1 MLKYHKKEDD
11 NMIFEDLQKANIE
24 TMKNHDKVAHE
35 IVSLVF
41 GKCKNEAIDK
51 GYPDRKLPDPEA
63 LRIIQKTIKEL
74 EEEKLAFEKAE
85 RAEKIEILKAQMEL
99 LNKYLP
105 KQLSEDEIRA
115 IIASLEDKKIPSVM
129 KHFKANYQG
138 QVDNSLVS
146 KIAKEFN

>member
-1 MLKYHKKEDD
+1 MLKYLKKEDD

-41 GKCKNEAIDK
+41 GKCKNDAIDK
-51 GYPDRKLPDPEA
+51 GYPDRKLPDNET

-85 RAEKIEILKAQMEL
+85 RAEKVEVLKAQMEL

-115 IIASLEDKKIPSVM
+115 IIAYLEDKKIPSVM

>member
-1 MLKYHKKEDD
+1 
-11 NMIFEDLQKANIE
+11 MIFDDLQKANIQ
-24 TMKNHDKVAHE
+24 TMKDHDKVAHE

-51 GYPDRKLPDPEA
+51 GYSDRKLPDNEA

-74 EEEKLAFEKAE
+74 EEEKLAFEKAQ
-85 RAEKIEILKAQMEL
+85 RAEKVEVLKAQMEL

-105 KQLSEDEIRA
+105 KQLSEDEIRK
-115 IIASLEDKKIPSVM
+115 IIESLDDKTIPSVM

-146 KIAKEFN
+146 RIAKEFN

>member
-24 TMKNHDKVAHE
+24 TMKNHDKVALE

-85 RAEKIEILKAQMEL
+85 RAEKVEILKAQMEL

>member
-51 GYPDRKLPDPEA
+51 GYPDRKLPDPET

-85 RAEKIEILKAQMEL
+85 RAEKVEILNAQMEL

>member
-1 MLKYHKKEDD
+1 
-11 NMIFEDLQKANIE
+11 MIFDDLQKANIQ
-24 TMKNHDKVAHE
+24 TMKDHDKVAHE

-51 GYPDRKLPDPEA
+51 GYPDRKLPDNET

-74 EEEKLAFEKAE
+74 EEEKLAFEKAQ
-85 RAEKIEILKAQMEL
+85 RAEKVEVLKAQMEL

-105 KQLSEDEIRA
+105 KQLSEDEIRK
-115 IIASLEDKKIPSVM
+115 IIESLDDKTIPSVM

-146 KIAKEFN
+146 RIAKEFN